1 MNHQHDETSV
11 ALIEA
16 AHAILESSGPE
27 ALTVRR
33 IAAAA
38 GMSTMNVYSR
48 FSGKTGVIDELYADG
63 YRRLSALL
71 QAVPTT
77 DSIADDLVQVLQ
89 TYRDFATSNR
99 TYYQIMFRSTAV
111 PGFDPSPDSA
121 AIAFTCLYSVCAR
134 VELGQSRGDFRT
146 YDDWSADEIAVWLWA
161 TAHGL
166 VSLEMYELGNE
177 KVSWE
182 RIYRRGIET
191 AVSGLLPVAQT
202 IRR

>member
-16 AHAILESSGPE
+16 AHNILESSGPE
-27 ALTVRR
+27 GLTVRR

-63 YRRLSALL
+63 YRRLAALL
-71 QAVPTT
+71 QSVPTT
-77 DSIADDLVQVLQ
+77 DSVAHDVVQLLQ
-89 TYRDFATSNR
+89 RYREFANANPM
-99 TYYQIMFRSTAV
+99 YYQVMFRSSAV
-111 PGFDPSPDSA
+111 SGFAPSPDSA
-121 AIAFTCLYSVCAR
+121 AIAFTCLHSVCTR
-134 VELGQSRGDFRT
+134 VELGQQRGDFRQ
-146 YDDWSADEIAVWLWA
+146 YDDWSADEIAAWLWA

-177 KVSWE
+177 QVSWE
-182 RIYRRGIET
+182 RIYTRGIET
-191 AVSGLLPVAQT
+191 AVGGLLPLAAA
-202 IRR
+202 IRT

>member
-33 IAAAA
+33 IASTA

-63 YRRLSALL
+63 YRRLAALL
-71 QAVPTT
+71 QSVPATG
-77 DSIADDLVQVLQ
+77 SSADDVVQVLQ
-89 TYRDFATSNR
+89 KYREFASSNR
-99 TYYQIMFRSTAV
+99 TYYQIMFRSSSV
-111 PGFDPSPDSA
+111 PGFTPSPDSA
-121 AIAFTCLYSVCAR
+121 AVAFTCLYSVCAR
-134 VELGQSRGDFRT
+134 VELGQARGDFRQ
-146 YDDWSADEIAVWLWA
+146 YDDWSADEIAAWLLA

-177 KVSWE
+177 QVSWE
-182 RIYRRGIET
+182 RMYRHGIET
-191 AVSGLLPVAQT
+191 AVAGLVPLAET
-202 IRR
+202 IRT